1 MIFSMK
7 KGNLLLS
14 ATAVLT
20 SPIVFE
26 SLDETPADWQESDSP
41 DPDQII
47 EFSIGLQPEDS
58 QSLDTALYG
67 APDPDHP
74 NYGKHLSGESAK
86 ALLNPSNEATESAKR
101 LETQEDRESAS
112 LRHEP
117 NPAKTELVPKE
128 DSGSSKKR
136 PEVGSDCSDML

>member
-1 MIFSMK
+1 MLVTNSLEIWS
-7 KGNLLLS
+7 LLLS

-20 SPIVFE
+20 SPIVLE
-26 SLDETPADWQESDSP
+26 SLDETPADSP

-74 NYGKHLSGESAK
+74 NYGKYLSGESAK
-86 ALLNPSNEATESAKR
+86 ALLNPSNQATESVKR
-101 LETQEDRESAS
+101 WLTDAGIPEHHVRDEDLRIRDSRRSRVSFSKTWLVYPLE
-112 LRHEP
+112 
-117 NPAKTELVPKE
+117 
-128 DSGSSKKR
+128 
-136 PEVGSDCSDML
+136 

>member
-1 MIFSMK
+1 MLVTNSLEIWS
-7 KGNLLLS
+7 LLLS

-20 SPIVFE
+20 SPIVLE
-26 SLDETPADWQESDSP
+26 SLDETPADWQESDSL

-74 NYGKHLSGESAK
+74 NHGKHLSGESAK
-86 ALLNPSNEATESAKR
+86 ALLNPSNEATESVKR
-101 LETQEDRESAS
+101 WLTDAGIPEHHFRDEDLRIRDSRRSRVSFSKTWLVYPLE
-112 LRHEP
+112 
-117 NPAKTELVPKE
+117 
-128 DSGSSKKR
+128 
-136 PEVGSDCSDML
+136 

>member
-1 MIFSMK
+1 MLVTNSLEIWS
-7 KGNLLLS
+7 LLLS
-14 ATAVLT
+14 AAAVLT
-20 SPIVFE
+20 SPIVLE

-74 NYGKHLSGESAK
+74 NYGKYLSGESAK
-86 ALLNPSNEATESAKR
+86 ALLNPSNQATESVKR
-101 LETQEDRESAS
+101 WLTDAGIPEHHVRDEDLRIRDSRRSRVSFSKTWLVYPLE
-112 LRHEP
+112 
-117 NPAKTELVPKE
+117 
-128 DSGSSKKR
+128 
-136 PEVGSDCSDML
+136 

>member
-1 MIFSMK
+1 MK

-47 EFSIGLQPEDS
+47 EFSIGLQPEDG

-74 NYGKHLSGESAK
+74 NYSKYLSGESAK

-101 LETQEDRESAS
+101 WLTDAGIPEHHVRDEDLRIRDSRRSRVSFSKTWLVYPLE
-112 LRHEP
+112 
-117 NPAKTELVPKE
+117 
-128 DSGSSKKR
+128 
-136 PEVGSDCSDML
+136 